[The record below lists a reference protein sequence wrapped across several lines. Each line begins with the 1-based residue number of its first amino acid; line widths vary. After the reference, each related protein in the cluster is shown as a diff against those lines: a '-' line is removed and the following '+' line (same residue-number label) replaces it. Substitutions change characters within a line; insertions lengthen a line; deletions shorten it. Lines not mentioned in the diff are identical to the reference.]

1 MPVTIVAVSPKSL
14 SPASDPAVVQTV
26 EAAIL
31 GDVAAA
37 TSRFDPIRGRWT
49 IIAGNRDQRPI
60 EFSSLGEQLRGS
72 TVCPFCAGNESETPP
87 AVLEIEAPFV
97 PHATATHA
105 GDAAAN
111 WIVRVVPNKFP
122 AVCRGGQPDA
132 HHGKIHELQSSHNLM
147 PERQIGGG
155 HEVVIES
162 HRHVRSVSELDVD
175 EIQAT
180 FAAYVRRIQYWN
192 ERPGIANVSVFKNVG
207 SDAGASLSHGHSQIV
222 ATDQVPDEVNA
233 NYHRMLVHRVQT
245 GCCLQ
250 CDLIREEQK
259 RNERVVAT
267 QNGLIAFCP
276 FASHLPM
283 MLRITSVEHHGCLSH
298 LPSHTIDD
306 VARLLHRAVGWLESS
321 FGKVA
326 YNFVL
331 HCHPVGIRD
340 SVEAHHWAL
349 DLFPRLTK
357 VAGFEWNT
365 GMMINPTPPEL
376 AAARYREQAQCE
388 SLRHRV
394 SNL

>member
-1 MPVTIVAVSPKSL
+1 VTLLAPSSKSL
-14 SPASDPAVVQTV
+14 SPTSDSTAIQTV
-26 EAAIL
+26 EATIL

-49 IIAGNRDQRPI
+49 IVAGNRDQRPI
-60 EFSSLGEQLRGS
+60 EFFPLSEQARSSML
-72 TVCPFCAGNESETPP
+72 CPFCAGNESETPP
-87 AVLEIEAPFV
+87 TVLQIENPCESDESSGV
-97 PHATATHA
+97 PH
-105 GDAAAN
+105 
-111 WIVRVVPNKFP
+111 WMVRVVPNKFP
-122 AVCRGGQPDA
+122 AVCCVGQPDST
-132 HHGKIHELQSSHNLM
+132 HGNLQKLQSSSNLM
-147 PERQIGGG
+147 PERPIGGG

-162 HRHVRSVSELDVD
+162 RRHVRSVSELDID

-180 FAAYVRRIQYWN
+180 FAAYVDRIKHWN
-192 ERPGIANVSVFKNVG
+192 QTPGIANVSVFKNVG

-222 ATDQVPDEVNA
+222 ATDQVPDEVNS
-233 NYHRMLVHRVQT
+233 NYRRMRLHRVQT

-250 CDLIREEQK
+250 CDLIREELK
-259 RNERVVAT
+259 RNERIVAT

-298 LPSHTIDD
+298 LPAHTIDD
-306 VARLLHRAVGWLESS
+306 VARMVHRAVGWLESS

-365 GMMINPTPPEL
+365 GMMINPIPPEL
-376 AAARYREQAQCE
+376 AAVRYREQAQSE
-388 SLRHRV
+388 SLRHRL
-394 SNL
+394 SGS